1 MKDRITLEIAEALNI
16 SRDMARLWRNRWLA
30 LSQKDIS
37 VGERL
42 ADAERPGG
50 PMRFSYWQ
58 ILQLKANCLREARG
72 LRATHQSLDAKRI
85 SFGGGPTRH
94 CQEHIAS
101 TCGALDG
108 GSRFETAPVA
118 VLVEPPPTRSSIE
131 LVQDICDSYLSA
143 IARAKQG
150 ERTVS
155 IDEMTGIQALFT

>member
-1 MKDRITLEIAEALNI
+1 
-16 SRDMARLWRNRWLA
+16 MARLWRNRWLA

-108 GSRFETAPVA
+108 GSRCLLPHQSQYW
-118 VLVEPPPTRSSIE
+118 LNPPPTRSSIE

-155 IDEMTGIQALFT
+155 IDAECRRGKLPPPNLLEMTGIQALFT